1 MLIFV
6 GLLYYFCY
14 VLTVRNVERY
24 PVRNGFWQTYDAEED
39 NSIDAL
45 FVGDSS
51 IFHSINPM
59 QIWKDK
65 KITTYNL
72 SYAVMKPQE
81 AYFDLKELSRLSHLR
96 QYLLKVSLWWKPK
109 VIALTILL
117 MIQRKLQVL

>member
-6 GLLYYFCY
+6 GLLYYFSY

-65 KITTYNL
+65 KILHTT
-72 SYAVMKPQE
+72 
-81 AYFDLKELSRLSHLR
+81 
-96 QYLLKVSLWWKPK
+96 
-109 VIALTILL
+109 
-117 MIQRKLQVL
+117 